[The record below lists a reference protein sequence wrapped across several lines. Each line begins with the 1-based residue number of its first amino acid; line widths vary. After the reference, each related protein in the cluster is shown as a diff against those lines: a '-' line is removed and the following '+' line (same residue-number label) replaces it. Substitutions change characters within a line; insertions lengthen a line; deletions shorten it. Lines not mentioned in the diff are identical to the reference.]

1 MRNITLLSIMLFMML
16 LVGCSTQPN
25 EGAQSNTEENTTTTE
40 QTETK
45 IDSNTEEAAEDKGKT
60 QYPLTIDNYLTTD
73 GFTYETHTQ
82 TFEASPEKIV
92 ANTQGMAEI
101 LVHLGLT
108 DKIVGVAAL
117 YGETD
122 AEITEE
128 FNKIPVITEGYASK
142 ELVVG
147 QDPDIIMGRAG
158 LFQDAEWGVGTISS
172 LNDLGIKTFVQ
183 HTSLTGGTLDSLY
196 KDIEDIG
203 LIFNVQDSADVYI
216 NKLKEQ
222 QAALEEKASEKPL
235 TYAYVYNAGDGKIAP
250 DAGGAYTFIAD
261 TLEKLNLTN
270 ALADIEGTVSVEQLV
285 EKNPDIFL
293 LSNYAGG
300 PDPETTMESF
310 YNDEALQSINAI
322 KNKAIIVIDFNQF
335 FGYGPNILDGAGKL
349 ADDIASNSSLK

>member
-1 MRNITLLSIMLFMML
+1 MKKLIFLTLVLFLSLVV
-16 LVGCSTQPN
+16 VGCSS
-25 EGAQSNTEENTTTTE
+25 ADVDTTE
-40 QTETK
+40 QPNTTEQSQNT
-45 IDSNTEEAAEDKGKT
+45 DSNNEQEASEVTVETE
-60 QYPLTIDNYLTTD
+60 YPLTIENYLTSD

-82 TFEASPEKIV
+82 TFEAAPDKIV
-92 ANTQGMAEI
+92 ANTQGIAEV

-122 AEITEE
+122 PEIADE
-128 FNKIPVITEGYASK
+128 FAKIPVITEGYASK

-147 QDPDIIMGRAG
+147 QDPDIVMGRG
-158 LFQDAEWGVGTISS
+158 SLFQDAEWGVGTIDA
-172 LNDLGIKTFVQ
+172 LNELGIKTFVQ
-183 HTSLTGGTLDSLY
+183 HTSLKGGMLDSLY

-203 LIFNVQDSADVYI
+203 KIFNVQEAATDYI
-216 NKLKEQ
+216 NELKEQ
-222 QAALEEKASEKPL
+222 QASIEQKASEKPL
-235 TYAYVYNAGDGKIAP
+235 TYAYVYNAGDGTISP
-250 DAGGAYTFIAD
+250 DAGGSYTFIAD

-293 LSNYAGG
+293 LSDYAGG
-300 PDPETTMESF
+300 PDPEATMESF

-335 FGYGPNILDGAGKL
+335 WGYGPNILDGAGKL
-349 ADDIASNSSLK
+349 ADDIANNTNLK